1 MKSFLRFWQE
11 FDLVD
16 IEKHLIV
23 IGELSAECFACHKVG
38 IDRKSKLC
46 PACNANFK
54 YMGFRRKIRIPHLRE
69 TKEEFV
75 NITFIDFEDFK
86 KSLGKRNARNLLD
99 I

>member
-1 MKSFLRFWQE
+1 MKGFLRVWQE
-11 FDLVD
+11 LNLID

-23 IGELSAECFACHKVG
+23 IGELSAECFCCHKVG

-46 PACNANFK
+46 PACNTNFK
-54 YMGFRRKIRIPHLRE
+54 YMGFRRKIRIPYLRE
-69 TKEEFV
+69 IKEEFE

-86 KSLGKRNARNLLD
+86 KSVGKRNALKLLD